1 MKFIFICNAWLFENQ
16 STIFDKIDTIE
27 SIISRQLFHF
37 GRFDYHYND
46 RSNG

>member
-1 MKFIFICNAWLFENQ
+1 MKFIFICNAGLFENK

-37 GRFDYHYND
+37 GRFDDHYND
-46 RSNG
+46 RLSG